1 MSEIR
6 VRFAPSP
13 TGKVHIGN
21 IRAAIYNWLF
31 ARHTGGKFLLRVE
44 DTDLERSTPEAIAV
58 LFDCM
63 KWLGLD
69 WDEEVF
75 YQTKNVK
82 RHLEVVDQLLASGHA
97 YKVEKTSRDGKTGVV
112 TMFKMPKEGTIEFDD
127 IVKGHMAKKA
137 EDIQDFAIVRSDGS
151 PIFHIANVVDDIDQR
166 VTHIIRGDD
175 HVENTFK
182 HICIFRALGAE
193 VPKYGHLSMIVN
205 QQGKPYSKR
214 DGAAFVGE
222 YREQGYLPEALFNY
236 LLLLGWNPG
245 DDREV
250 LTREEMVK
258 LFELE
263 KVHVTAAMFDPKKLA
278 WMNGEY
284 IKKIPACE
292 FRDMMVR
299 SAVSEGSSSGSLG
312 EYAVSPRSDLRSAAE
327 HSADKTAASEGNIGT
342 SATAEGSSSR
352 NLGEYAVSA
361 RSDLR
366 SAADLS
372 DADYAV
378 PLRSELCEK
387 GERIAWW
394 DYLANQVQVR
404 TKFLKDIPGA
414 IRCFVSDDYPFDEKA
429 VEKRLKKPGVKE
441 LLLDLV
447 ERFSKVEDWTAP
459 ALEAVV
465 KELSQGNGMGPWVH
479 PIRVAVSGRGE
490 GIGLF
495 EMLQLLGKEKTLARL
510 RHAAETLCA

>member
-1 MSEIR
+1 MAETR

-44 DTDLERSTPEAIAV
+44 DTDLERSTPEAIQV

-69 WDEEVF
+69 YDEDVF

-82 RHLEVVDQLLASGHA
+82 RHMEVVEQLLASGHA
-97 YKVEKTSRDGKTGVV
+97 YKCEKTSRDGKTGTVV
-112 TMFKMPKEGTIEFDD
+112 MFKMPKEGVIEFDD

-137 EDIQDFAIVRSDGS
+137 EDVQDFAIVRSDGS

-182 HICIFRALGAE
+182 HICIFRALGAP
-193 VPKYGHLSMIVN
+193 VPQYGHLSMIVN
-205 QQGKPYSKR
+205 AQGKPYSKR

-222 YREQGYLPEALFNY
+222 FAEQGYLPEALFNY

-258 LFELE
+258 LFDLTQ
-263 KVHVTAAMFDPKKLA
+263 VHVTAAKFDLKKLQ

-284 IKKIPACE
+284 IKRLPRETFK
-292 FRDMMVR
+292 
-299 SAVSEGSSSGSLG
+299 SELVKRVEESGL
-312 EYAVSPRSDLRSAAE
+312 
-327 HSADKTAASEGNIGT
+327 K
-342 SATAEGSSSR
+342 AEG
-352 NLGEYAVSA
+352 V
-361 RSDLR
+361 DLDFL
-366 SAADLS
+366 ADQL
-372 DADYAV
+372 
-378 PLRSELCEK
+378 
-387 GERIAWW
+387 
-394 DYLANQVQVR
+394 QVR
-404 TKFLKDIPGA
+404 TKFLSDMPGNCA
-414 IRCFVSDDYPFDEKA
+414 YFFTDDYAFDPKA
-429 VEKRLKKPGVKE
+429 VEKRLKKDGVPE
-441 LLLDLV
+441 LLEDLANRFEKLDPFTV
-447 ERFSKVEDWTAP
+447 ESG
-459 ALEAVV
+459 EAMV
-465 KELSQGNGMGPWVH
+465 KELSQGQGMGPWVH
-479 PIRVAVSGRGE
+479 PIRVAVSGRME
-490 GIGLF
+490 GPGLF
-495 EMLQLLGKEKTLARL
+495 EMLFLLGKGKTVARL
-510 RHAAETLCA
+510 RGAAAKLRAGEL

>member
-1 MSEIR
+1 MSDIR

-112 TMFKMPKEGTIEFDD
+112 TMFRMPKEGVIEFDD

-182 HICIFRALGAE
+182 HICIFKALGAP

-250 LTREEMVK
+250 LTREEMIR

-284 IKKIPACE
+284 IKRIPQEE
-292 FRDMMVR
+292 FVNEVKRR
-299 SAVSEGSSSGSLG
+299 
-312 EYAVSPRSDLRSAAE
+312 AAGLE
-327 HSADKTAASEGNIGT
+327 ALDALDKLENHDDS
-342 SATAEGSSSR
+342 
-352 NLGEYAVSA
+352 
-361 RSDLR
+361 
-366 SAADLS
+366 
-372 DADYAV
+372 
-378 PLRSELCEK
+378 
-387 GERIAWW
+387 WW
-394 DYLANQVQVR
+394 QYLASQLQPR
-404 TKFLKDIPGA
+404 TKFLNDIPAA
-414 IRCFVSDDYPFDEKA
+414 IKCFVSDDFPFDEKA

-510 RHAAETLCA
+510 RHAAETLASE

>member
-1 MSEIR
+1 MNDIR

-44 DTDLERSTPEAIAV
+44 DTDLERSTPEAIKA
-58 LFDCM
+58 LFECM
-63 KWLGLD
+63 EWLGLD
-69 WDEEVF
+69 YDEEVF

-82 RHLEVVDQLLASGHA
+82 RHLEVVDQLIASGHA

-112 TMFKMPKEGTIEFDD
+112 TMFKMPKEGVIEFDD
-127 IVKGHMAKKA
+127 IVKGRMAKKA

-182 HICIFRALGAE
+182 HICIFRALGAP

-222 YREQGYLPEALFNY
+222 FRAEGYLPEALFNY

-245 DDREV
+245 DEREV
-250 LTREEMVK
+250 LTRDEMVK

-263 KVHVTAAMFDPKKLA
+263 KVHVTAARFDIKKLQ

-284 IKKIPACE
+284 IKRLP
-292 FRDMMVR
+292 RDVFETELR
-299 SAVSEGSSSGSLG
+299 SRVSAVGLAIPENFDLG
-312 EYAVSPRSDLRSAAE
+312 FLID
-327 HSADKTAASEGNIGT
+327 
-342 SATAEGSSSR
+342 
-352 NLGEYAVSA
+352 
-361 RSDLR
+361 
-366 SAADLS
+366 
-372 DADYAV
+372 
-378 PLRSELCEK
+378 
-387 GERIAWW
+387 
-394 DYLANQVQVR
+394 QMQVR
-404 TKFLKDIPGA
+404 TKFLNDMPGNIAYFFTEDYA
-414 IRCFVSDDYPFDEKA
+414 IDEKA

-441 LLLDLV
+441 TLEDLV
-447 ERFSKVEDWTAP
+447 RRFSDVADDDWTAP
-459 ALEAVV
+459 KLEELV
-465 KELSQGNGMGPWVH
+465 KGLSQGNGMGPWVH
-479 PIRVAVSGRGE
+479 PIRVAVSGRME
-490 GIGLF
+490 GPGLF
-495 EMLQLLGKEKTLARL
+495 EMLQLLGKATTVARL
-510 RHAAETLCA
+510 QKAADQL

>member
-21 IRAAIYNWLF
+21 IRAAIYNWLY

-44 DTDLERSTPEAIAV
+44 DTDLERSTPEAIKV
-58 LFDCM
+58 LFECM
-63 KWLGLD
+63 EWLGLD
-69 WDEEVF
+69 YDEEVF
-75 YQTKNVK
+75 YQTRNVK
-82 RHLEVVDQLLASGHA
+82 RHLEVVEQLIAAGHA
-97 YKVEKTSRDGKTGVV
+97 YKCEKTSRDGKTGTVV
-112 TMFKMPKEGTIEFDD
+112 MFRMPKEGVIEYDD
-127 IVKGHMAKKA
+127 MVKGHMAKKA

-182 HICIFRALGAE
+182 HICIFKALGAP

-236 LLLLGWNPG
+236 LLFLGWNPG

-250 LTREEMVK
+250 LSREEMIR

-284 IKKIPACE
+284 VKKIPQEE
-292 FRDMMVR
+292 FKAELKRRV
-299 SAVSEGSSSGSLG
+299 AGLEGL
-312 EYAVSPRSDLRSAAE
+312 
-327 HSADKTAASEGNIGT
+327 EG
-342 SATAEGSSSR
+342 
-352 NLGEYAVSA
+352 L
-361 RSDLR
+361 
-366 SAADLS
+366 
-372 DADYAV
+372 DALD
-378 PLRSELCEK
+378 EL
-387 GERIAWW
+387 WW
-394 DYLANQVQVR
+394 DYLCAQIQPR
-404 TKFLKDIPGA
+404 TKFLNDMPGNCL
-414 IRCFVSDDYPFDEKA
+414 CFFADDYPFAVKA
-429 VEKRLKKPGVKE
+429 VAKRLQKDGVKAT
-441 LLLDLV
+441 LLDLV
-447 ERFSKVEDWTAP
+447 ERFSRVEDWSAP
-459 ALEAVV
+459 VLENLV

-510 RHAAETLCA
+510 RAAAERFCP

>member
-1 MSEIR
+1 MSDIR

-82 RHLEVVDQLLASGHA
+82 RHLEVVDQLLATGHA

-112 TMFKMPKEGTIEFDD
+112 TMFRMPKEGVIEFDD

-250 LTREEMVK
+250 LTRQEMID

-263 KVHVTAAMFDPKKLA
+263 KVHITAAMFDPKKLA

-284 IKKIPACE
+284 IKKIPAAE
-292 FRDMMVR
+292 FRDRLVR
-299 SAVSEGSSSGSLG
+299 SSASEGSSSGSLG
-312 EYAVSPRSDLRSAAE
+312 EYAVSLRSDLRS
-327 HSADKTAASEGNIGT
+327 
-342 SATAEGSSSR
+342 
-352 NLGEYAVSA
+352 VS
-361 RSDLR
+361 
-366 SAADLS
+366 
-372 DADYAV
+372 
-378 PLRSELCEK
+378 
-387 GERIAWW
+387 ERIAWW
-394 DYLANQVQVR
+394 DYLAAQIQVR
-404 TKFLKDIPGA
+404 TKFLTGLGDS
-414 IRCFVSDDYPFDEKA
+414 IRCFVSDDFEFDPKA
-429 VEKRLKKPGVKE
+429 VEKRLKKPGVKAT
-441 LLLDLV
+441 LLDLV

>member
-112 TMFKMPKEGTIEFDD
+112 TMFRMPKEGTIEFDD

-182 HICIFRALGAE
+182 HICIFKALGAE
-193 VPKYGHLSMIVN
+193 VPNYGHLSMIVN

-245 DDREV
+245 DDREL

-284 IKKIPACE
+284 VKKIPKDDYVKEVMDC
-292 FRDMMVR
+292 
-299 SAVSEGSSSGSLG
+299 VSGL
-312 EYAVSPRSDLRSAAE
+312 VSPVPD
-327 HSADKTAASEGNIGT
+327 H
-342 SATAEGSSSR
+342 
-352 NLGEYAVSA
+352 
-361 RSDLR
+361 
-366 SAADLS
+366 
-372 DADYAV
+372 DA
-378 PLRSELCEK
+378 
-387 GERIAWW
+387 AWW
-394 DYLANQVQVR
+394 NYLCAQLQPR
-404 TKFLKDIPGA
+404 TKFLNDIPA
-414 IRCFVSDDYPFDEKA
+414 MVKCFVSDDFPFDEKA
-429 VEKRLKKPGVKE
+429 VEKRLKKPGVKA

-447 ERFSKVEDWTAP
+447 ERFGKVGDWTAP

-495 EMLQLLGKEKTLARL
+495 EMLQLLGRDKSLARL
-510 RHAAETLCA
+510 RHAAETLAAD

>member
-1 MSEIR
+1 MAETR

-44 DTDLERSTPEAIAV
+44 DTDLERSTPEAIQV

-69 WDEEVF
+69 YDEEVF

-82 RHLEVVDQLLASGHA
+82 RHMEVVEQLLASGHA
-97 YKVEKTSRDGKTGVV
+97 YKCEKTSRDGKTGTVV
-112 TMFKMPKEGTIEFDD
+112 MFKMPKEGVIEFDD

-137 EDIQDFAIVRSDGS
+137 EDVQDFAIVRSDGS

-182 HICIFRALGAE
+182 HICIFRALGAP
-193 VPKYGHLSMIVN
+193 VPQYGHLSMIVN
-205 QQGKPYSKR
+205 AQGKPYSKR

-222 YREQGYLPEALFNY
+222 FAEQGYLPEALFNY

-258 LFELE
+258 LFDLTQ
-263 KVHVTAAMFDPKKLA
+263 VHVTAAKFDLKKLQ

-284 IKKIPACE
+284 IKRLPKE
-292 FRDMMVR
+292 TF
-299 SAVSEGSSSGSLG
+299 
-312 EYAVSPRSDLRSAAE
+312 
-327 HSADKTAASEGNIGT
+327 K
-342 SATAEGSSSR
+342 
-352 NLGEYAVSA
+352 
-361 RSDLR
+361 
-366 SAADLS
+366 
-372 DADYAV
+372 
-378 PLRSELCEK
+378 SELVKRVEESGLK
-387 GERIAWW
+387 AQGV
-394 DYLANQVQVR
+394 DLDFLADQLQVR
-404 TKFLKDIPGA
+404 TKFLSDMPGNCA
-414 IRCFVSDDYPFDEKA
+414 YFFTDDYSFDPKA
-429 VEKRLKKPGVKE
+429 VEKRLKKDGVPE
-441 LLLDLV
+441 LLEDLANRFEKLDPFTV
-447 ERFSKVEDWTAP
+447 ESG
-459 ALEAVV
+459 EAMV
-465 KELSQGNGMGPWVH
+465 KELSQGQGMGPWVH
-479 PIRVAVSGRGE
+479 PIRVAVSGRME
-490 GIGLF
+490 GPGLF
-495 EMLQLLGKEKTLARL
+495 EMLVLLGKERTVARL
-510 RHAAETLCA
+510 RAVAAKLRAGEI

>member
-1 MSEIR
+1 MSAEIR

-21 IRAAIYNWLF
+21 IRAAIYNYLF

-69 WDEEVF
+69 YDEEVF

-82 RHLEVVDQLLASGHA
+82 RHLEVVDQLIASGHA
-97 YKVEKTSRDGKTGVV
+97 YKCEKTSRDGKTGTVV
-112 TMFKMPKEGTIEFDD
+112 MFRMPKEGVIEFDD

-182 HICIFRALGAE
+182 HICIFKALGAE

-222 YREQGYLPEALFNY
+222 YRDQGYLPEALFNY

-250 LTREEMVK
+250 LTREEMIRE
-258 LFELE
+258 FELE

-284 IKKIPACE
+284 VKKIHAEE
-292 FRDMMVR
+292 FTRALKDAL
-299 SAVSEGSSSGSLG
+299 SASTTTT
-312 EYAVSPRSDLRSAAE
+312 
-327 HSADKTAASEGNIGT
+327 TATYDS
-342 SATAEGSSSR
+342 
-352 NLGEYAVSA
+352 
-361 RSDLR
+361 
-366 SAADLS
+366 
-372 DADYAV
+372 
-378 PLRSELCEK
+378 
-387 GERIAWW
+387 AWW
-394 DYLANQVQVR
+394 TYLSAQVQPR
-404 TKFLKDIPGA
+404 TKFLNALGEGLEYLFNDE
-414 IRCFVSDDYPFDEKA
+414 YPFDPKA
-429 VEKRLKKPGVKE
+429 VEKRLKKEGAK
-441 LLLDLV
+441 
-447 ERFSKVEDWTAP
+447 K
-459 ALEAVV
+459 ALEDVIALFEKTPDWNASALEELV
-465 KELSQGNGMGPWVH
+465 KGLSQGNGMGPWVH

-495 EMLQLLGKEKTLARL
+495 EMLQLVGRDRTLARL
-510 RHAAETLCA
+510 RKAADTLCL

>member
-1 MSEIR
+1 MSDIR

-44 DTDLERSTPEAIAV
+44 DTDLERSTPEAIQV

-97 YKVEKTSRDGKTGVV
+97 YKVERTSREGKTGIV
-112 TMFKMPKEGTIEFDD
+112 TMFRMPKEGTIEFDD

-193 VPKYGHLSMIVN
+193 VPRYAHLSMIVN

-284 IKKIPACE
+284 IKKIPAAE
-292 FRDMMVR
+292 FRDMLVR
-299 SAVSEGSSSGSLG
+299 SAVAEGSSSGSLG
-312 EYAVSPRSDLRSAAE
+312 EYAVSL
-327 HSADKTAASEGNIGT
+327 
-342 SATAEGSSSR
+342 
-352 NLGEYAVSA
+352 

-366 SAADLS
+366 SAAD
-372 DADYAV
+372 
-378 PLRSELCEK
+378 
-387 GERIAWW
+387 RIAWW
-394 DYLANQVQVR
+394 DYLAAQIQVR
-404 TKFLKDIPGA
+404 TKFLSDIPAA
-414 IRCFVSDDYPFDEKA
+414 IRCFVSDDFPFDEKA
-429 VEKRLKKPGVKE
+429 VEKRLKKPGVKA
-441 LLLDLV
+441 LLVDLA
-447 ERFSKVEDWTAP
+447 EKFAKVADWTAP

-495 EMLQLLGKEKTLARL
+495 EMLQLFGRVTTLARL
-510 RHAAETLCA
+510 RKAADTLAME

>member
-1 MSEIR
+1 MEETR

-112 TMFKMPKEGTIEFDD
+112 TMFKMPKEGVIEFDD

-182 HICIFRALGAE
+182 HICIFKALGAP

-250 LTREEMVK
+250 LTRDEMVK

-284 IKKIPACE
+284 IKKIPHDE
-292 FRDMMVR
+292 FV
-299 SAVSEGSSSGSLG
+299 G
-312 EYAVSPRSDLRSAAE
+312 EVKARTGAAAGHDE
-327 HSADKTAASEGNIGT
+327 
-342 SATAEGSSSR
+342 
-352 NLGEYAVSA
+352 
-361 RSDLR
+361 
-366 SAADLS
+366 
-372 DADYAV
+372 
-378 PLRSELCEK
+378 
-387 GERIAWW
+387 AWW
-394 DYLANQVQVR
+394 SYLADQLQVR
-404 TKFLKDIPGA
+404 TKFLNDIPA
-414 IRCFVSDDYPFDEKA
+414 ATRCFVSDDFPFDEKA
-429 VEKRLKKPGVKE
+429 VEKRLKKPDVKE

-447 ERFSKVEDWTAP
+447 ERFSKVEDWSAP
-459 ALEAVV
+459 TLEAVV

-479 PIRVAVSGRGE
+479 PVRVAVSGRGE

-510 RHAAETLCA
+510 RHAAETLASE

>member
-1 MSEIR
+1 MEEIR

-44 DTDLERSTPEAIAV
+44 DTDLERSTPEAIRV

-69 WDEEVF
+69 YDEEVF
-75 YQTKNVK
+75 YQTKNAA
-82 RHLEVVDQLLASGHA
+82 RHLAVAEQLLASGHA
-97 YKVEKTSRDGKTGVV
+97 YKVERTSRDGKTGVV
-112 TMFKMPKEGTIEFDD
+112 TMFRMPKEGTIEFDD

-137 EDIQDFAIVRSDGS
+137 EDIPDFAIVRSDGS
-151 PIFHIANVVDDIDQR
+151 PIFHLANVVDDIDQR

-182 HICIFRALGAE
+182 HICLFRALGAPI
-193 VPKYGHLSMIVN
+193 PKYGHLSMIVN

-250 LTREEMVK
+250 LTREEMIR

-284 IKKIPACE
+284 IKMIPPADFQAE
-292 FRDMMVR
+292 MRRRV
-299 SAVSEGSSSGSLG
+299 
-312 EYAVSPRSDLRSAAE
+312 AA
-327 HSADKTAASEGNIGT
+327 AG
-342 SATAEGSSSR
+342 
-352 NLGEYAVSA
+352 
-361 RSDLR
+361 
-366 SAADLS
+366 LS
-372 DADYAV
+372 DGGHDA
-378 PLRSELCEK
+378 
-387 GERIAWW
+387 AWW
-394 DYLANQVQVR
+394 DYLAAQIQPR
-404 TKFLKDIPGA
+404 TKVLNDLNTSLT
-414 IRCFVSDDYPFDEKA
+414 CFFTDDYPMDAKA
-429 VEKRLKKPGVKE
+429 VEKRLKKPGVKAT
-441 LLLDLV
+441 LLDLV
-447 ERFSKVEDWTAP
+447 ARFDAVAAADWTAP
-459 ALEAVV
+459 NLEALV
-465 KELSQGNGMGPWVH
+465 KGLSQGGGMGPWVH

-495 EMLQLLGKEKTLARL
+495 EMLQLLGKETTLARL
-510 RHAAETLCA
+510 GKVAATLEP

>member
-69 WDEEVF
+69 YDEEVF

-112 TMFKMPKEGTIEFDD
+112 TMFRMPKEGVIEFDD

-182 HICIFRALGAE
+182 HICIFRALGAP

-284 IKKIPACE
+284 IKKIPHEE
-292 FRDMMVR
+292 FVEEVKRR
-299 SAVSEGSSSGSLG
+299 AGSCAQSLN
-312 EYAVSPRSDLRSAAE
+312 VTD
-327 HSADKTAASEGNIGT
+327 HD
-342 SATAEGSSSR
+342 
-352 NLGEYAVSA
+352 
-361 RSDLR
+361 D
-366 SAADLS
+366 
-372 DADYAV
+372 
-378 PLRSELCEK
+378 
-387 GERIAWW
+387 AWW
-394 DYLANQVQVR
+394 GYLADQLQVR
-404 TKFLKDIPGA
+404 TKFLNDIPA
-414 IRCFVSDDYPFDEKA
+414 AVRCFVSDDFEFDPKA
-429 VEKRLKKPGVKE
+429 VEKRLKKPGAKDALIEVCG
-441 LLLDLV
+441 L
-447 ERFSKVEDWTAP
+447 FSKVDDWSAP
-459 ALEAVV
+459 TLEAVV
-465 KELSQGNGMGPWVH
+465 KGLSQGNGMGPWVH

-495 EMLQLLGKEKTLARL
+495 EMLQLLGREKTLSRL
-510 RHAAETLCA
+510 AYAAENLCE

>member
-1 MSEIR
+1 MAENIR

-31 ARHTGGKFLLRVE
+31 ARHVGGKFLLRVE
-44 DTDLERSTPEAIAV
+44 DTDLERSTPEAIKV
-58 LFDCM
+58 LFECM
-63 KWLGLD
+63 EWLGLD
-69 WDEEVF
+69 YDEEVF

-82 RHLEVVDQLLASGHA
+82 RHLEVVDQLIASGHA
-97 YKVEKTSRDGKTGVV
+97 YKCEKTSRDGKTGTVV
-112 TMFKMPKEGTIEFDD
+112 MFKMPKDGVIEYDD

-151 PIFHIANVVDDIDQR
+151 PIFHIANVVDDIDQG

-182 HICIFRALGAE
+182 HICIFKALGAP

-250 LTREEMVK
+250 LTRDEMIK
-258 LFELE
+258 LFDLE

-284 IKKIPACE
+284 VKQIPQEKFKTELKKRVAGL
-292 FRDMMVR
+292 
-299 SAVSEGSSSGSLG
+299 EGL
-312 EYAVSPRSDLRSAAE
+312 
-327 HSADKTAASEGNIGT
+327 EGLD
-342 SATAEGSSSR
+342 ALDEG
-352 NLGEYAVSA
+352 
-361 RSDLR
+361 
-366 SAADLS
+366 
-372 DADYAV
+372 
-378 PLRSELCEK
+378 
-387 GERIAWW
+387 WW
-394 DYLANQVQVR
+394 DYLVSQVQPR
-404 TKFLKDIPGA
+404 TKFLTDLPQSVA
-414 IRCFVSDDYPFDEKA
+414 YLFSDDYPFDEKA
-429 VEKRLKKPGVKE
+429 VAKRLQKDGVKAT
-441 LLLDLV
+441 LLDLV
-447 ERFSKVEDWTAP
+447 ERFEKIDDWRAPVLEDM
-459 ALEAVV
+459 V
-465 KELSQGNGMGPWVH
+465 KGLSQGQGMGPWVH

-495 EMLQLLGKEKTLARL
+495 EMLQLLGKEKTIARL
-510 RHAAETLCA
+510 KSAAERFCR

>member
-1 MSEIR
+1 MSDIR

-21 IRAAIYNWLF
+21 IRAAIYNWLY
-31 ARHTGGKFLLRVE
+31 ACHTGGKFLLRIE
-44 DTDLERSTPEAIAV
+44 DTDLERSTPEAIKA
-58 LFDCM
+58 LFECM
-63 KWLGLD
+63 EWLKLD

-112 TMFKMPKEGTIEFDD
+112 TMFRMPKEGVIEFDD

-137 EDIQDFAIVRSDGS
+137 EDVQDFAIVRSDGS

-182 HICIFRALGAE
+182 HICIFKALGAP

-205 QQGKPYSKR
+205 QQGKPYAQR

-222 YREQGYLPEALFNY
+222 FREQGYLPEALFNY

-250 LTREEMVK
+250 LSRDEMVK

-263 KVHVTAAMFDPKKLA
+263 NVHVTAAMFDLKKLQ

-284 IKKIPACE
+284 VKRLP
-292 FRDMMVR
+292 RDVF
-299 SAVSEGSSSGSLG
+299 E
-312 EYAVSPRSDLRSAAE
+312 
-327 HSADKTAASEGNIGT
+327 
-342 SATAEGSSSR
+342 
-352 NLGEYAVSA
+352 
-361 RSDLR
+361 
-366 SAADLS
+366 
-372 DADYAV
+372 
-378 PLRSELCEK
+378 SELRKRVEAA
-387 GERIAWW
+387 GLSIPDGFNMPALI
-394 DYLANQVQVR
+394 DQMQVR
-404 TKFLKDIPGA
+404 TKFLNDMPA
-414 IRCFVSDDYPFDEKA
+414 NVAYFFTDDYPYDEKS
-429 VEKRLKKPGVKE
+429 VEKRLKKDGVKDT
-441 LLLDLV
+441 LLDLV
-447 ERFSKVEDWTAP
+447 QRFSGVGEWTAP
-459 ALEAVV
+459 ALESVI

-479 PIRVAVSGRGE
+479 PIRVAVSGRMDGP
-490 GIGLF
+490 GLF
-495 EMLQLLGKEKTLARL
+495 EMLEILGRDKTLARL
-510 RHAAETLCA
+510 KKTADML

>member
-1 MSEIR
+1 MGEEIR

-21 IRAAIYNWLF
+21 IRAAIYNWLY
-31 ARHTGGKFLLRVE
+31 ARHLGGKFLLRVE
-44 DTDLERSTPEAIAV
+44 DTDLERSTPEAIKV
-58 LFDCM
+58 LFECM
-63 KWLGLD
+63 EWLGLD
-69 WDEEVF
+69 YDEEVF

-82 RHLEVVDQLLASGHA
+82 RHLEVVDQLLKSGHA

-112 TMFKMPKEGTIEFDD
+112 TMFKMPKEGVIEYDD

-182 HICIFRALGAE
+182 HLCIFKALGAP

-222 YREQGYLPEALFNY
+222 YREQGYLPDALFNY

-250 LTREEMVK
+250 LSREEMVK

-263 KVHVTAAMFDPKKLA
+263 KVHVAAAMFDPKKLA

-284 IKKIPACE
+284 IKKIPREE
-292 FRDMMVR
+292 FKRLLKEKVKVDG
-299 SAVSEGSSSGSLG
+299 EG
-312 EYAVSPRSDLRSAAE
+312 EE
-327 HSADKTAASEGNIGT
+327 
-342 SATAEGSSSR
+342 
-352 NLGEYAVSA
+352 
-361 RSDLR
+361 
-366 SAADLS
+366 
-372 DADYAV
+372 
-378 PLRSELCEK
+378 
-387 GERIAWW
+387 WW
-394 DYLANQVQVR
+394 DYLVQHVQPR
-404 TKFLKDIPGA
+404 TKFLKDLETS
-414 IRCFVSDDYPFDEKA
+414 CTYLETDDYPFDEKA
-429 VEKRLKKPGVKE
+429 VAKRLAKDGVKAT
-441 LLLDLV
+441 LLDLV
-447 ERFSKVEDWTAP
+447 ERFSKVADWTAP
-459 ALEAVV
+459 SLEAVV
-465 KELSQGNGMGPWVH
+465 KELSQGQGMGPWVH
-479 PIRVAVSGRGE
+479 PVRVAVSGRGE

-495 EMLQLLGKEKTLARL
+495 EMLQLLGREKTLARL
-510 RHAAETLCA
+510 RFAAEKYCR

>member
-1 MSEIR
+1 MSDIR

-44 DTDLERSTPEAIAV
+44 DTDLERSTPEAIQV

-97 YKVEKTSRDGKTGVV
+97 YKVERTSREGKTGVV

-193 VPKYGHLSMIVN
+193 VPRYAHLSMIVN

-250 LTREEMVK
+250 LSREEMVK

-284 IKKIPACE
+284 IKKIPAAE
-292 FRDMMVR
+292 FRDMLVR
-299 SAVSEGSSSGSLG
+299 SSASEGSSSGSLG
-312 EYAVSPRSDLRSAAE
+312 EYAVSLRPDLR
-327 HSADKTAASEGNIGT
+327 DAS
-342 SATAEGSSSR
+342 
-352 NLGEYAVSA
+352 
-361 RSDLR
+361 
-366 SAADLS
+366 
-372 DADYAV
+372 
-378 PLRSELCEK
+378 
-387 GERIAWW
+387 ERIAWW
-394 DYLANQVQVR
+394 DYLAAQIQVR
-404 TKFLKDIPGA
+404 TKFLSGLGDS
-414 IRCFVSDDYPFDEKA
+414 IRCFVSDDFPFDEKA
-429 VEKRLKKPGVKE
+429 VEKRLRKPGVKA
-441 LLLDLV
+441 LLLDLA
-447 ERFSKVEDWTAP
+447 ERFEKVADWSAQ

-495 EMLQLLGKEKTLARL
+495 EMLQLLGRETTLARL
-510 RHAAETLCA
+510 RKAADTLAME